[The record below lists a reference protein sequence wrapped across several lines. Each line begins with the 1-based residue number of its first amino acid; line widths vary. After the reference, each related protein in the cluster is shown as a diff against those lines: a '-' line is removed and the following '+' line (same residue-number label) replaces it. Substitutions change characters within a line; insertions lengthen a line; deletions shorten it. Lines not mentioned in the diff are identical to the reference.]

1 MNPDRRLGASIR
13 APAPENPSAE
23 PDNPPARSSRKRGGF
38 FAGSMAYGFELGRV
52 EHALLLQAHPIGRRR
67 FEVTGGAEHHFVD
80 LSPAAACPCDC
91 GDFIWRGGHR
101 PGPCKHMLRC
111 MLAEGDPMVL
121 LAVAT
126 LVSGM
131 REYAADLERRL
142 RPRPIRITLAVKAHV
157 AERVGHPAAA
167 LAFARSETGTDAAV
181 AVTLGT
187 TGIRLGSLVRDAAG
201 VAFIPEHEPQTLVRA
216 A

>member
-1 MNPDRRLGASIR
+1 
-13 APAPENPSAE
+13 
-23 PDNPPARSSRKRGGF
+23 
-38 FAGSMAYGFELGRV
+38 MAYGFELGRL
-52 EHALLLQAHPIGRRR
+52 EHALPLHAHRIGPHR

-80 LSPAAACPCDC
+80 LSPVATCPCDC
-91 GDFIWRGGHR
+91 GDFIWRGGRR

-126 LVSGM
+126 LVAGI

-142 RPRPIRITLAVKAHV
+142 RPRPIRVTLAVKAHV

-187 TGIRLGSLVRDAAG
+187 TGLRLGSLVRDAAG
-201 VAFIPEHEPQTLVRA
+201 VAFIPEHQPQTLVRA

>member
-1 MNPDRRLGASIR
+1 MNAGRPTRGGVHTPSPDG
-13 APAPENPSAE
+13 
-23 PDNPPARSSRKRGGF
+23 PARETDEPPVRSPRKRGGF

-52 EHALLLQAHPIGRRR
+52 EHALLLQAHPIGPRR
-67 FEVTGGAEHHFVD
+67 FEVSGGAEHHFVD
-80 LSPAAACPCDC
+80 LSPVAACPCDC
-91 GDFIWRGGHR
+91 GDLIWRGGRR

-126 LVSGM
+126 LVAGI

-142 RPRPIRITLAVKAHV
+142 RPRPIRVTLAVKAHV

-187 TGIRLGSLVRDAAG
+187 TGIRLGSLVRDATG
-201 VAFIPEHEPQTLVRA
+201 VAFIPEHQPQTLVRA